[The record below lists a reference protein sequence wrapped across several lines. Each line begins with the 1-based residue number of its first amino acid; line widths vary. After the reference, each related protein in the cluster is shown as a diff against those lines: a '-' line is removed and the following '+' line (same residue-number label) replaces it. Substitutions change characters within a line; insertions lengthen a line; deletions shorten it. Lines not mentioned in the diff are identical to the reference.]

1 MAGWAH
7 GAVVREFVNFTWFHF
22 GASTVDLGWV
32 LDPLAA
38 IMIVM
43 VSFVGLLIFIYSVG
57 YMAHDENFTRFF
69 CFLSLFA
76 GAMLGVV
83 ISNSLLLLFMCWEIV
98 GLTSYLLIGFWY
110 QKPSAAAAAKKAFI
124 TTRVGDVFFLLG
136 IVWLFSQTGTLLF
149 YNHGVGSLEGLA
161 LANLLSQHAGLGLS
175 AAGAIGLLIFAGAA
189 GKSGQLP
196 LHVWLPDAMEG
207 PTPVSALI
215 HAATMVAAGVYLVA
229 RVYPLMQ
236 IGAAAGG
243 TTTALTVVTWVG
255 ASTAVFAALI
265 AVAQNDIKRILAYS
279 TISQLGYMMAGLGL
293 GGVAVG
299 MFHLITHAFFKA
311 LLFLGAGSVIHGC
324 HEEQDIRRMGGLKS
338 DMPLTFITY
347 AIGMLALCG
356 FPISLLRILVE
367 GRHSRSREALG
378 HLERPVLSARLWRIA
393 DCVLHD
399 APGLLRF
406 LRPLARPRNCAR
418 KPEGDDAAARD
429 SRLLRHRARRHRN
442 SCVAVVPRIPVE
454 PRYRVV

>member
-1 MAGWAH
+1 M
-7 GAVVREFVNFTWFHF
+7 
-22 GASTVDLGWV
+22 L
-32 LDPLAA
+32 
-38 IMIVM
+38 VM

-124 TTRVGDVFFLLG
+124 TTRVGDIFFLLG

-161 LANLLSQHAGLGLS
+161 LANLLSAARGSRPQRRRRHRPADLCRSSGQERPASAARLAARRDGRPHAGLRAHSRGHHGRRRRLSRRARLS
-175 AAGAIGLLIFAGAA
+175 A
-189 GKSGQLP
+189 
-196 LHVWLPDAMEG
+196 DADRRRSPAE
-207 PTPVSALI
+207 PP
-215 HAATMVAAGVYLVA
+215 
-229 RVYPLMQ
+229 
-236 IGAAAGG
+236 
-243 TTTALTVVTWVG
+243 TALTVVTWVG
-255 ASTAVFAALI
+255 AATAVFAALI

-279 TISQLGYMMAGLGL
+279 TVSQLGYMMAGLGL

-324 HEEQDIRRMGGLKS
+324 HEEQDIRRMGGLKV

-356 FPISLLRILVE
+356 FPIFFSGFWSKDGILEAAQHWSVVE
-367 GRHSRSREALG
+367 G
-378 HLERPVLSARLWRIA
+378 PVLSARLRRA
-393 DCVLHD
+393 AHRVLYD
-399 APGLLRF
+399 APGLLRL
-406 LRPLARPRNCAR
+406 LRLLARP
-418 KPEGDDAAARD
+418 
-429 SRLLRHRARRHRN
+429 SRRRTRARR
-442 SCVAVVPRIPVE
+442 
-454 PRYRVV
+454 

>member
-1 MAGWAH
+1 
-7 GAVVREFVNFTWFHF
+7 
-22 GASTVDLGWV
+22 
-32 LDPLAA
+32 
-38 IMIVM
+38 MIVM

-69 CFLSLFA
+69 CFMSLFA

-110 QKPSAAAAAKKAFI
+110 QKPSAAAAAKKAFV

-161 LANLLSQHAGLGLS
+161 LVNLLSQHAGLGLS
-175 AAGAIGLLIFAGAA
+175 AAGAIGLLIFAGAV

-215 HAATMVAAGVYLVA
+215 HAATMVAAGVFLVA

-236 IGAAAGG
+236 IGAAPGG
-243 TTTALTVVTWVG
+243 TTAALTVVTWVG

-324 HEEQDIRRMGGLKS
+324 HEEQDIRRMGGLRS
-338 DMPLTFITY
+338 DMPLTFHHLRHRHAGAVRIP
-347 AIGMLALCG
+347 AR
-356 FPISLLRILVE
+356 LLRLLVE
-367 GRHSRSREALG
+367 GRHPRSRAALG
-378 HLERPVLSARLWRIA
+378 HLEGSVLSARLRRA
-393 DCVLHD
+393 AHRVLHD

-406 LRPLARPRNCAR
+406 LRLLARPRDR
-418 KPEGDDAAARD
+418 RTK
-429 SRLLRHRARRHRN
+429 ARR
-442 SCVAVVPRIPVE
+442 
-454 PRYRVV
+454 